1 MADQIDWIALAVFLF
16 FFILVT
22 VMGFFAARW
31 KAGPVSEHLDE
42 WGLGGRQFGTWITWF
57 LVGGD
62 FYTAYTVIAVPAL
75 VYAVGA
81 YGFFALPYTI
91 IVYPFVFAV
100 MPILW
105 KVAHANGHVTA
116 ADVVLGTY
124 GSRGL
129 ELAVAIT
136 GMIATMPYI
145 ALQLIGMGVV
155 IKAMGLT
162 GELPI
167 VAAFI
172 ILALYTYSSGLR
184 APALIAFVKD
194 IMIYIVVLVA
204 VVVVPARLGGYGAVF
219 AAAGDAFAAKGG
231 ATGLTLKPA
240 QMLPYATLALGSAL
254 AAFMYP
260 HTLTGIFA
268 SKSADTIRKNA
279 VLLPAYTLLLG
290 LIALLGYMAYAAN
303 IKVTSTN
310 DVVPT
315 LFKVLFPSW
324 FAGFAFSAIAIGAL
338 VPAAVMSIGAANL
351 FTRNVWKSYV
361 NPDISHA
368 GEAAVAKIASL
379 VVKVGA
385 LAFILFLPTQYA
397 LDLQLLGGLWILQ
410 TFPALV
416 FGLFTRWFRAEGLLL
431 GWAVGNSLGIVD
443 GMEQRA
449 EAAREHRSRRRQLC
463 VLCRAR
469 RADPQCRRRSHRDR
483 HRRADLAAQRGCRIL
498 IAVRLAAHA
507 LRSAGGVSAT
517 NRLRKVPMPLISIST
532 TSPALRSGEAPS
544 VPIQITSPG
553 HSVKYFVSSTMNG
566 LMPKIMSLVRKRLL
580 SLPFTLTMVSILSRS
595 TSVSIHGPI
604 GLKVSAFLAR
614 HSPRSAFCQLRSL
627 TSLPMV

>member
-1 MADQIDWIALAVFLF
+1 MADQIDWVALAIFLF

-31 KAGPVSEHLDE
+31 KSGPVSEHLDE

-75 VYAVGA
+75 VYGVGA

-100 MPILW
+100 MPVLW

-116 ADVVLGTY
+116 ADVVHGTY
-124 GSRGL
+124 NSRGL

-136 GMIATMPYI
+136 GMVATMPYI
-145 ALQLIGMGVV
+145 ALQLIG
-155 IKAMGLT
+155 MGLT

-204 VVVVPARLGGYGAVF
+204 VVIVPVKLGGYGVVF
-219 AAAGDAFAAKGG
+219 SAANDAFAAKGG
-231 ATGLTLKPA
+231 ATGMILKPE
-240 QMLPYATLALGSAL
+240 QMLPYATLALGSAF

-268 SKSADTIRKNA
+268 SKSVDTIRKNA
-279 VLLPAYTLLLG
+279 ILLPAYTLLLG

-303 IKVTSTN
+303 IKVTSNN
-310 DVVPT
+310 DVVPM

-361 NPDISHA
+361 NPGISHA

-379 VVKVGA
+379 VVKLGA
-385 LAFILFLPTQYA
+385 LAFTIFLPTQYA

-431 GWAVGNSLGIVD
+431 GWATGTLWGSWTAWSNGLKPLATI
-443 GMEQRA
+443 
-449 EAAREHRSRRRQLC
+449 
-463 VLCRAR
+463 
-469 RADPQCRRRSHRDR
+469 
-483 HRRADLAAQRGCRIL
+483 DL
-498 IAVRLAAHA
+498 
-507 LRSAGGVSAT
+507 GGVSYGFYVGLGALILNVAVTAIAT
-517 NRLRKVPMPLISIST
+517 LILEWMR
-532 TSPALRSGEAPS
+532 PAPRPSAIVRS
-544 VPIQITSPG
+544 
-553 HSVKYFVSSTMNG
+553 
-566 LMPKIMSLVRKRLL
+566 
-580 SLPFTLTMVSILSRS
+580 
-595 TSVSIHGPI
+595 
-604 GLKVSAFLAR
+604 
-614 HSPRSAFCQLRSL
+614 
-627 TSLPMV
+627 

>member
-1 MADQIDWIALAVFLF
+1 MANRIDWVALAIFLF

-31 KAGPVSEHLDE
+31 KSGPVSAHLDE

-91 IVYPFVFAV
+91 IVYPFVFAI
-100 MPILW
+100 MPVLW
-105 KVAHANGHVTA
+105 KAAHANGYVTA
-116 ADVVLGTY
+116 ADVVHGIY
-124 GSRGL
+124 NSRGL
-129 ELAVAIT
+129 ELAVAMT
-136 GMIATMPYI
+136 GMVATMPYI

-172 ILALYTYSSGLR
+172 ILGLYTYNSGLR

-204 VVVVPARLGGYGAVF
+204 VVVVPAKLGGYGAVF
-219 AAAGDAFAAKGG
+219 SAANDAFAAKGG
-231 ATGLTLKPA
+231 ATGLILKPG

-260 HTLTGIFA
+260 HTLTGVFA

-279 VLLPAYTLLLG
+279 ILLPAYTLLLG
-290 LIALLGYMAYAAN
+290 LIALMGYMAHAAN
-303 IKVTSTN
+303 IKVASPN
-310 DVVPT
+310 DVVPL
-315 LFKVLFPSW
+315 LFRALFPSW

-361 NPDISHA
+361 DPGITHA

-379 VVKVGA
+379 VVKLGA
-385 LAFILFLPTQYA
+385 LAFTLFLPVQYA

-431 GWAVGNSLGIVD
+431 GWVAGILWGSWTAWSNGLKPLATIDLGGASYAFYVGLGALILNVAVAAITTAIV
-443 GMEQRA
+443 
-449 EAAREHRSRRRQLC
+449 SRVLPDRRN
-463 VLCRAR
+463 
-469 RADPQCRRRSHRDR
+469 
-483 HRRADLAAQRGCRIL
+483 
-498 IAVRLAAHA
+498 AV
-507 LRSAGGVSAT
+507 
-517 NRLRKVPMPLISIST
+517 
-532 TSPALRSGEAPS
+532 APS
-544 VPIQITSPG
+544 
-553 HSVKYFVSSTMNG
+553 
-566 LMPKIMSLVRKRLL
+566 
-580 SLPFTLTMVSILSRS
+580 
-595 TSVSIHGPI
+595 
-604 GLKVSAFLAR
+604 
-614 HSPRSAFCQLRSL
+614 
-627 TSLPMV
+627 

>member
-1 MADQIDWIALAVFLF
+1 MTDQIEWVALSVFIF
-16 FFILVT
+16 FFALVT

-31 KAGPVSEHLDE
+31 KAGPIGEHLDE

-62 FYTAYTVIAVPAL
+62 FYTAYTVIAVLAL
-75 VYAVGA
+75 VYGVGA

-100 MPILW
+100 MPVLW

-116 ADVVLGTY
+116 ADVVYGTY
-124 GSRGL
+124 NSRGL

-136 GMIATMPYI
+136 GMVATMPYI

-167 VAAFI
+167 VAAFV

-204 VVVVPARLGGYGAVF
+204 VVVVPAKLGGYGAVF
-219 AAAGDAFAAKGG
+219 AAANDAFAAKGG
-231 ATGLTLKPA
+231 ATGLILKPA
-240 QMLPYATLALGSAL
+240 QMLPYATLALGSAF

-279 VLLPAYTLLLG
+279 ILLPAYTLLLG

-303 IKVTSTN
+303 IKVTSPN
-310 DVVPT
+310 DVVPV

-324 FAGFAFSAIAIGAL
+324 FTGFAFSAIAIGAL

-351 FTRNVWKSYV
+351 FTRNVWKSYID
-361 NPDISHA
+361 PGISHA

-379 VVKVGA
+379 IVREAIPACTRLCDRQSSSLLAGTLLVWPPWHRLVVRLIEEYPSGGVMQTPHQTLAVQA
-385 LAFILFLPTQYA
+385 LRN
-397 LDLQLLGGLWILQ
+397 
-410 TFPALV
+410 
-416 FGLFTRWFRAEGLLL
+416 TRGVEEIAHGR
-431 GWAVGNSLGIVD
+431 NSPKLSWSFD
-443 GMEQRA
+443 AAQSA
-449 EAAREHRSRRRQLC
+449 TAARIVAELT
-463 VLCRAR
+463 
-469 RADPQCRRRSHRDR
+469 D
-483 HRRADLAAQRGCRIL
+483 
-498 IAVRLAAHA
+498 
-507 LRSAGGVSAT
+507 GVPPVW
-517 NRLRKVPMPLISIST
+517 NC
-532 TSPALRSGEAPS
+532 G
-544 VPIQITSPG
+544 
-553 HSVKYFVSSTMNG
+553 
-566 LMPKIMSLVRKRLL
+566 
-580 SLPFTLTMVSILSRS
+580 
-595 TSVSIHGPI
+595 
-604 GLKVSAFLAR
+604 
-614 HSPRSAFCQLRSL
+614 
-627 TSLPMV
+627 

>member
-1 MADQIDWIALAVFLF
+1 LAGQIEWVALSVFIF
-16 FFILVT
+16 FFALVT

-31 KAGPVSEHLDE
+31 KSGPVSEHLDE

-91 IVYPFVFAV
+91 LVYPFVFAV
-100 MPILW
+100 MPLLW

-116 ADVVLGTY
+116 ADVVHGAY

-129 ELAVAIT
+129 ELAVALT
-136 GMIATMPYI
+136 GIVATMPYI

-162 GELPI
+162 GEWPI
-167 VAAFI
+167 IAAFI
-172 ILALYTYSSGLR
+172 VLALYTYSSGLR

-204 VVVVPARLGGYGAVF
+204 VVIVPSKLGGYGAVF

-240 QMLPYATLALGSAL
+240 QLLPYASLALGSAL
-254 AAFMYP
+254 AGFMYP

-290 LIALLGYMAYAAN
+290 LIALLGYMAYAAHV
-303 IKVTSTN
+303 KVDTPN
-310 DVVPT
+310 DVVPA
-315 LFKVLFPSW
+315 LFKALFPSW

-368 GEAAVAKIASL
+368 GQAAVAKIASL

-410 TFPALV
+410 TLPAVV

-431 GWAVGNSLGIVD
+431 GWAIGIVW
-443 GMEQRA
+443 GSYTVWSNGLKPLATVNLGGASYVFYVGLGALVLNIVVAAIATVIVTLIAPKRA
-449 EAAREHRSRRRQLC
+449 NAAARS
-463 VLCRAR
+463 
-469 RADPQCRRRSHRDR
+469 
-483 HRRADLAAQRGCRIL
+483 
-498 IAVRLAAHA
+498 
-507 LRSAGGVSAT
+507 
-517 NRLRKVPMPLISIST
+517 
-532 TSPALRSGEAPS
+532 
-544 VPIQITSPG
+544 
-553 HSVKYFVSSTMNG
+553 
-566 LMPKIMSLVRKRLL
+566 
-580 SLPFTLTMVSILSRS
+580 
-595 TSVSIHGPI
+595 
-604 GLKVSAFLAR
+604 
-614 HSPRSAFCQLRSL
+614 
-627 TSLPMV
+627 

>member
-1 MADQIDWIALAVFLF
+1 MTADIDWVALTVFIF
-16 FFILVT
+16 FFALVT

-31 KAGPVSEHLDE
+31 KSGPVTEHLDE

-57 LVGGD
+57 LIGGD

-91 IVYPFVFAV
+91 VVYPFVFAV
-100 MPILW
+100 MPLLW
-105 KVAHANGHVTA
+105 KVAHAKGHVTA
-116 ADVVLGTY
+116 ADVVQGTY
-124 GSRGL
+124 NSRGL
-129 ELAVAIT
+129 ELVVALT
-136 GMIATMPYI
+136 GIVATMPYI

-155 IKAMGLT
+155 IKAIGLT

-167 VAAFI
+167 VAAFV

-204 VVVVPARLGGYGAVF
+204 VVVVPAKLGGYGAVF
-219 AAAGDAFAAKGG
+219 SAANDAFTAKGG
-231 ATGLTLKPA
+231 ATGLTLKSP
-240 QMLPYATLALGSAL
+240 QMLAYASLALGSAL

-279 VLLPAYTLLLG
+279 ILLPAYTLLLG
-290 LIALLGYMAYAAN
+290 LIALLGYMAYAAH
-303 IKVTSTN
+303 IKVASNN
-310 DVVPT
+310 DVVPA
-315 LFKVLFPSW
+315 LFKELFPSW

-351 FTRNVWKSYV
+351 FTRNIWKSYV

-368 GEAAVAKIASL
+368 GEASVAKIASL

-385 LAFILFLPTQYA
+385 LAFITFLPTQYA

-431 GWAVGNSLGIVD
+431 GWAAGILW
-443 GMEQRA
+443 GTWTA
-449 EAAREHRSRRRQLC
+449 WS
-463 VLCRAR
+463 
-469 RADPQCRRRSHRDR
+469 
-483 HRRADLAAQRGCRIL
+483 
-498 IAVRLAAHA
+498 
-507 LRSAGGVSAT
+507 
-517 NRLRKVPMPLISIST
+517 
-532 TSPALRSGEAPS
+532 
-544 VPIQITSPG
+544 
-553 HSVKYFVSSTMNG
+553 NG
-566 LMPKIMSLVRKRLL
+566 LKPLATL
-580 SLPFTLTMVSILSRS
+580 SIGDTNYVFYVGLGALILNVAFAVAGTLAV
-595 TSVSIHGPI
+595 
-604 GLKVSAFLAR
+604 GLI
-614 HSPRSAFCQLRSL
+614 SPRSATARS
-627 TSLPMV
+627 